1 MYINPYN
8 QYKILDKLQCP
19 EESKYLVKDKD
30 KSYCIY
36 DCKTDEIYKYLYNGV
51 CLKEC
56 PSNTINQNYICKKN
70 DDECVSGEI
79 KMDDKSII
87 TQESTEFLVRTYIS
101 EFNYTNKYVSLH
113 TNKNYKIMIYKN
125 KECILELSSEMS
137 KIDFKDCYNKV
148 KRAYEIEEDLIIV
161 LIDKKLLTRTQT
173 YYSFFHPL
181 SGKKLDAEKI
191 CKHETI
197 AITQNLTSKLAVDN
211 EKFELQTF
219 LTDQGINIFV
229 NLFIQ
234 IYVMILIILQI
245 KIYL

>member
-1 MYINPYN
+1 LIIALIKLELNSFIILYSYN
-8 QYKILDKLQCP
+8 RLLFFSKFLTFQIFKLFIEVLLYKI
-19 EESKYLVKDKD
+19 
-30 KSYCIY
+30 
-36 DCKTDEIYKYLYNGV
+36 
-51 CLKEC
+51 
-56 PSNTINQNYICKKN
+56 
-70 DDECVSGEI
+70 
-79 KMDDKSII
+79 
-87 TQESTEFLVRTYIS
+87 R
-101 EFNYTNKYVSLH
+101 YTNKYVSLH

-161 LIDKKLLTRTQT
+161 IIDKKLLTRTQT

-191 CKHETI
+191 CKNETI